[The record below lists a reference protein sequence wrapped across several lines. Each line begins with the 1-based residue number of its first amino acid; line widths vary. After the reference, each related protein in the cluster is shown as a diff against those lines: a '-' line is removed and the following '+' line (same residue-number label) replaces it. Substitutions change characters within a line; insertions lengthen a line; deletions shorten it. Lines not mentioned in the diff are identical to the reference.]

1 MKKIAILLSTF
12 AFVATMAFSQ
22 GVYTTASDFFKTVSD
37 YYETI
42 SDYEANLDIT
52 IGNSSKSGKV
62 SFKRPELLHIEIDSP
77 EDMVINFNGSLL
89 QVYVSAQ
96 NAILSQQVSGASQ
109 GAVGLSMIR
118 RYYNIK
124 YDQGQ
129 DPVPL
134 DEGSDQMVIKL
145 MCERRSS
152 TESFRWILLSVDPD
166 TKLLVRV
173 EALST
178 NGDTYIFNFSDY
190 VLNNRM
196 SETRFL
202 YEPPANANEYENFL
216 FEE

>member
-1 MKKIAILLSTF
+1 MKKIATFLSIF
-12 AFVATMAFSQ
+12 AFAATMAFSQ

-42 SDYEANLDIT
+42 SDYEVNMDIT
-52 IGNSSKSGKV
+52 IGNSSMSGRA

-77 EDMVINFNGSLL
+77 EELVINFNGSLL
-89 QVYVSAQ
+89 QIYVSAQ

-109 GAVGLSMIR
+109 GAIGLSMIR

-124 YDQGQ
+124 YQEGQ

-152 TESFRWILLSVDPD
+152 TESFRWILLSIDPD
-166 TKLLVRV
+166 TNLLVRI

-178 NGDTYIFNFSDY
+178 SGETYIFNFSDY
-190 VLNNRM
+190 LLNSRM